1 MRIGTLM
8 MIAAAPLALVACDSG
23 DRMAGRDDMPM
34 ADREMPMA
42 DSPMPM
48 MNGGGAMQTARAEGT
63 VTAIDAEAGTIT
75 IAHGPVPAI
84 DWPAM
89 TMAFDANTQLREQVT
104 VGEEIAFEFQ
114 TGAERNIINSI
125 AKE

>member
-1 MRIGTLM
+1 MRIATLM
-8 MIAAAPLALVACDSG
+8 TIAAAPLALVACDSG
-23 DRMAGRDDMPM
+23 DRMAGREDMPM
-34 ADREMPMA
+34 ADGNMPMA
-42 DSPMPM
+42 GGNMPM
-48 MNGGGAMQTARAEGT
+48 MNSEGAMQTASAEGT

-89 TMAFDANTQLREQVT
+89 TMAFDANAQLREQVI
-104 VGEEIAFEFQ
+104 VGDEIAFEFQ
-114 TGAERNIINSI
+114 TGAEGNVINSI